1 MLVLTDVPGFGESRS
16 TWNIKNIKPNN
27 AGPRPLHKPRMP
39 VIIPWTAPTVD
50 KQFHSQF
57 GPVMI
62 NGIIGVFLPS
72 LEFAWYCKI
81 KLLIK
86 SLKFN
91 PFSLVT
97 ACVYKK

>member
-50 KQFHSQF
+50 
-57 GPVMI
+57 
-62 NGIIGVFLPS
+62 N
-72 LEFAWYCKI
+72 
-81 KLLIK
+81 
-86 SLKFN
+86 
-91 PFSLVT
+91 SLVGNLDFPDQWNYRSRCL
-97 ACVYKK
+97 A